1 MQTVNIYTYSGVR
14 GLKKQSA
21 PVAYVIS
28 TETSTG
34 EYTREAVETV
44 KDVTENQSEL
54 IVLRMALERMN
65 RPCNV
70 KIYTESPYVSSAIEQ
85 GWLDNWKRN
94 NWKNAKDREIAN
106 LEEWQQLEKVMCI
119 HNIEIFLKKE
129 HPYRSWMKNEVR
141 KARKENG
148 DV

>member
-14 GLKKQSA
+14 GLKRQSA

-28 TETSTG
+28 TETSAG
-34 EYTREAVETV
+34 EITREAVEV
-44 KDVTENQSEL
+44 ANDVTENQSEL

-65 RPCNV
+65 RSCNV

-85 GWLDNWKRN
+85 GWLDKWKRN
-94 NWKNAKDREIAN
+94 KWKTAKDREIAN
-106 LEEWQQLEKVMCI
+106 LEEWKQLDKVMSI

-129 HPYRSWMKNEVR
+129 HPYRSWLKNEVR
-141 KARKENG
+141 KARKENEH
-148 DV
+148 V